1 MCKHELKS
9 LRGTAEGIRCIDCGK
24 LFLTMEEVEK
34 DRGEKKPVKK
44 EGKKK

>member
-24 LFLTMEEVEK
+24 LFLDMAAVEK
-34 DRGEKKPVKK
+34 DRKPAKKPTKK
-44 EGKKK
+44 DDKG